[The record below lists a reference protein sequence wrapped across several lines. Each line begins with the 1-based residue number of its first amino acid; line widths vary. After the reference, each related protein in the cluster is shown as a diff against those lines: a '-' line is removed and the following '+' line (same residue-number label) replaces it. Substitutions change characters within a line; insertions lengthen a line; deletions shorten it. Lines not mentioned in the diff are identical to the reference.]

1 MIDCYLN
8 LKGPPHDPLWGGRA
22 DPQSTEGLAALL
34 RLAAPVLAAR
44 DLGSRPS
51 TAQEAGHMRS
61 PRLSSP
67 VGRKHQN
74 GGSPAKLLPQ
84 HGGGAAAEGAAAA
97 AVELNR
103 GGSRDGPTSS
113 GSGFWANETD
123 TLVAGDAALSGILT
137 DLMEAGSGR
146 RQEVASPRLCSLGI
160 ERLKDRPVVESLSM
174 MC

>member
-1 MIDCYLN
+1 MAVQLQ
-8 LKGPPHDPLWGGRA
+8 K
-22 DPQSTEGLAALL
+22 
-34 RLAAPVLAAR
+34 AP
-44 DLGSRPS
+44 
-51 TAQEAGHMRS
+51 
-61 PRLSSP
+61 
-67 VGRKHQN
+67 
-74 GGSPAKLLPQ
+74 
-84 HGGGAAAEGAAAA
+84 AA

-103 GGSRDGPTSS
+103 GGSRYGPTSS
-113 GSGFWANETD
+113 GGGFWAKTN